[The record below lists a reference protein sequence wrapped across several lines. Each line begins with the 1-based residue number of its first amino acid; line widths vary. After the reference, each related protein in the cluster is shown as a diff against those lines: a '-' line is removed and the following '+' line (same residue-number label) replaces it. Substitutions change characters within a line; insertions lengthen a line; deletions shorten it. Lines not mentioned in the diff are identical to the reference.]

1 MIHLVTLS
9 PALDLFLRLEE
20 PAAGKIGQV
29 LEARMEAG
37 GKALNVA
44 RFVKK
49 WRMPALTWLGTGG
62 GSDPTHVLYAALL
75 KAEGLSAR
83 FLSSKA
89 PIRIN
94 AVVGRRGETRKYNHP
109 GFELDLES
117 FARLQDAVRK
127 EDAVLLT
134 GRLPRGMNPGLYGA
148 WVRLFN
154 RKGVRTLV
162 DTSGKALAEAL
173 RAKPWFF
180 KVNLQELS
188 EALGKDIP
196 GLPALPRLLGDKLK
210 PMGLD
215 HGAVTDGAKGAVV
228 WKKEVAYF
236 VRSSRPVRNRFV
248 VGAGDG
254 FLAGFWKGLETGKAL
269 KDCARLACAAGTAVA
284 LTGIRDFNPGQV
296 AKALKSVKITPVK
309 I

>member
-1 MIHLVTLS
+1 MIHLVTLN
-9 PALDLFLRLEE
+9 PALDLFLGLEE
-20 PAAGKIGQV
+20 PSKGKIGRV

-44 RFVKK
+44 RFVRK

-89 PIRIN
+89 PIRVN
-94 AVVGRRGETRKYNHP
+94 AVVRRRGAARKYNHA

-117 FARLQDAVRK
+117 FARLQAAVRRG
-127 EDAVLLT
+127 DSVLLT
-134 GRLPRGMNPGLYGA
+134 GRLPQGMNPGLYGA

-162 DTSGKALAEAL
+162 DTSGKALAGAL

-180 KVNLQELS
+180 KVNREELS
-188 EALGKDIP
+188 EALGRTLP
-196 GLPALPRLLGDKLK
+196 GLSALPRLLREKLK

-215 HGAVTDGAKGAVV
+215 HGAVTDGAEGAVV
-228 WKKEVAYF
+228 WKKEEAYF
-236 VRSSRPVRNRFV
+236 VQSSRVVRNRFV

-254 FLAGFWKGLETGKAL
+254 FLAGYWKGLESGRAF
-269 KDCARLACAAGTAVA
+269 KDCARLACAAGTSVA
-284 LTGIRDFNPGQV
+284 QTGIRDFNPRSV
-296 AKALKSVKITPVK
+296 AKVLKGVKATRV
-309 I
+309 